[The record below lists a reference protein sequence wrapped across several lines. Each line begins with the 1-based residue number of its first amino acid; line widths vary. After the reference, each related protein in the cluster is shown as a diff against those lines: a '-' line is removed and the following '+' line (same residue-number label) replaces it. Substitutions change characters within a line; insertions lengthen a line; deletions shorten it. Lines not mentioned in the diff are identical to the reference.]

1 MLSFQ
6 LCQRYHASVAANRR
20 FGMREEILAYKRER
34 IIEEAVKLFYA
45 RGFTGTTL
53 DDIAAELGVTKP
65 FIYTHFRSK
74 VELLAALCTPTIEL
88 SLAAVENAANEPGDP
103 SRRLYRAVVDF
114 THVVLSRQANIA
126 IFFREEKNLAP
137 EALAEINALRRKFDR
152 VLSELLAEGVA
163 AGEFHIADVNLAALA
178 IGGMISWAY
187 TWHRSGGRLK
197 LDEMCARMA
206 DFALQMVGA
215 HRDAVVGA

>member
-1 MLSFQ
+1 
-6 LCQRYHASVAANRR
+6 
-20 FGMREEILAYKRER
+20 MREEILAYKRER

-88 SLAAVENAANEPGDP
+88 SLAAVENAARELGSP
-103 SRRLYRAVVDF
+103 SERLYRAVVDF

-137 EALAEINALRRKFDR
+137 EALAEINKLRKKFDR

-163 AGEFHIADVNLAALA
+163 GGEFFIADVHLAALA

-187 TWHRSGGRLK
+187 TWHRPGGRLK
-197 LDEMCARMA
+197 LEEMCTRMA
-206 DFALQMVGA
+206 DLTLQMVGA
-215 HRDAVVGA
+215 QRDAMAQAGV

>member
-1 MLSFQ
+1 
-6 LCQRYHASVAANRR
+6 
-20 FGMREEILAYKRER
+20 MREEILAYKRDR

-53 DDIAAELGVTKP
+53 DDVAAELGVTKP

-74 VELLAALCTPTIEL
+74 VELLAALCTPTIEM
-88 SLAAVENAANEPGDP
+88 SLAAVENAAKGAGTPTE
-103 SRRLYRAVVDF
+103 RLHRAIVDF

-137 EALAEINALRRKFDR
+137 EALAEINALRRRFDR
-152 VLSELLAEGVA
+152 VLSQLLAEGND
-163 AGEFHIADVNLAALA
+163 AGAFHIADVNLASLAL
-178 IGGMISWAY
+178 GGMISWAY
-187 TWHRSGGRLK
+187 TWHRPGGRLK

-206 DFALQMVGA
+206 DLALQMVGA
-215 HRDAVVGA
+215 EQAAVAPAGA